1 MLWLCGLIRWQQN
14 ERTRYRQGC
23 HDYGLKGRLSVL
35 NQLQPML
42 MQAHGRKRGRKVKP
56 RPIYVSRKIEV
67 KYTKALLTIVDDMHS
82 ETVRQLMP
90 FATLQMGDGKMA
102 VADGHLDGLLF
113 VFDELKAFI
122 TGRVAT
128 VANGI
133 ATKIVDAQK
142 QASDEQLAGLL
153 KKQTGID
160 LMGLMG
166 DEDLKQAVDEAI
178 YANVSLIK
186 SIPKEDFD
194 RVEKAVMVSLQA
206 GTLYQDLA
214 DELGRIHAIG
224 QNRARLIASDQ
235 LGKINSRLSQVRQQ
249 ALGISHYTWSTSQD
263 ERVRHEHVLRDGRRF
278 AWDNPPAGGHPGQ
291 AIRCRC
297 VAVPDTSHL
306 FGGVAEQEK
315 QDMLESYQDLISA
328 EIQRVIFFSTSSDVG
343 EIFNPKK
350 LQRILKVFEKQNVP
364 YLIGEE
370 GERFARQMNA
380 QAIYY
385 PAGVGESGFFAF
397 PKNPTRTQV
406 VEEILHYGQHRK
418 TGFASLEWK
427 DIVKL
432 EIEAQHKLLAISK
445 HLQWSDAEIEQIKR
459 ALARWEIELS
469 ALP

>member
-1 MLWLCGLIRWQQN
+1 M
-14 ERTRYRQGC
+14 
-23 HDYGLKGRLSVL
+23 L

-67 KYTKALLTIVDDMHS
+67 RYTKALLTIVDDMHS
-82 ETVRQLMP
+82 ETVGRLMP

-142 QASDEQLAGLL
+142 QASDEQLADLL

-186 SIPKEDFD
+186 SIPKEYFD
-194 RVEKAVMVSLQA
+194 RVEKAVMASLQG
-206 GTLYQDLA
+206 GTLYQDLV

-224 QNRARLIASDQ
+224 QNRARLIATDQ

-306 FGGVAEQEK
+306 FGGVK
-315 QDMLESYQDLISA
+315 TVDFTGLMVDKK
-328 EIQRVIFFSTSSDVG
+328 EIQRLLVDLLDNKPKLSEAMVGAEYQSYFGVTLTRPSPEYHADGTPKAGFDYWVDGKQKLDFMFAMYGYDQFKIDKFNEYFAKNDFFW
-343 EIFNPKK
+343 
-350 LQRILKVFEKQNVP
+350 QKQVNDIQKH
-364 YLIGEE
+364 LMK
-370 GERFARQMNA
+370 A
-380 QAIYY
+380 
-385 PAGVGESGFFAF
+385 
-397 PKNPTRTQV
+397 
-406 VEEILHYGQHRK
+406 
-418 TGFASLEWK
+418 
-427 DIVKL
+427 DIVPL
-432 EIEAQHKLLAISK
+432 DLRYLADKNISK
-445 HLQWSDAEIEQIKR
+445 VQDYVLSLPQEQQNRLI
-459 ALARWEIELS
+459 LITGTL
-469 ALP
+469 